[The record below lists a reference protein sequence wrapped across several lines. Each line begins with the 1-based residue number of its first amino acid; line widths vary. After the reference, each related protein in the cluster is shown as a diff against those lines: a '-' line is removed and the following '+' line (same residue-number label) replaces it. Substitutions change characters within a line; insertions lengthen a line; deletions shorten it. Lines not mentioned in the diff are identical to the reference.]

1 MRVAVEAG
9 HKPAGEAFSRPL
21 GAGAS
26 IETALARV
34 LPPISEAYLD
44 VIRDQAIDGHTGN
57 ALKVWDRLPSV
68 HPSFPLQDSFS
79 LVSALMREKRMS
91 EANRVW
97 DQAVVY
103 AGQADLQDPPGSI
116 LWDGGFE
123 SHVMGDGFSWLIS
136 EGFRSVQ
143 IRIDTQEKH
152 SPNRSFPP

>member
-1 MRVAVEAG
+1 MRLAVEADP
-9 HKPAGEAFSRPL
+9 KRAAEAFSRSL

-57 ALKVWDRLPSV
+57 ALKVWDRLPSL

-79 LVSALMREKRMS
+79 LVGALMREKRIS
-91 EANRVW
+91 EASQVW

-103 AGQADLQDPPGSI
+103 AAQADLQDPPGSI
-116 LWDGGFE
+116 WWAGGSE
-123 SHVMGDGFSWLIS
+123 SNVEGAGFSRLQP
-136 EGFRSVQ
+136 EGARACQS
-143 IRIDTQEKH
+143 
-152 SPNRSFPP
+152 SA